1 MMGSNLSEYPN
12 VSKGQHA
19 FDDTVN
25 GRRIA
30 CLVGL
35 QGRGDKKE
43 KGEKKISE
51 IPAQTPCF

>member
-43 KGEKKISE
+43 KGKVSE